1 MKNIKIPGCGS
12 PQRRGRRDLGIS
24 AEVANFAVRC
34 AVAPLPYRAG
44 RRSSLY
50 TDADLY
56 LQTLTHKKAAE

>member
-34 AVAPLPYRAG
+34 AVPPLPYRGKAG
-44 RRSSLY
+44 QC
-50 TDADLY
+50 AAPPPCI
-56 LQTLTHKKAAE
+56 QTLICIFRH